1 VSESSTNSPPHTGTD
16 AFPTWQDGLLTKLG
30 SLGADVGSRVV
41 MSPPEASDLVPAER
55 FSDPNYLREAMLDTG
70 HSLVGSTEDAVADH
84 APEVK
89 LAVAASRFTRHYV
102 SSLTASALVALVH
115 GVGIDLSARRC
126 IKVVHRGIPKQH
138 LVGESDEGVIGCEE
152 RPSVWPIPSARVS
165 TVDDLRQYVW
175 TRLYAEHLAPLFVTT
190 AEIAGAAPSLLW
202 SNAAEWVAHTADM
215 AYQHL
220 GPVDA
225 LPYVEEVD
233 ALLGANALPGVEG
246 PNPLRGL
253 IAWVPVDASD
263 FPRGVHTRRHC
274 CITYLLPVR
283 LGRLCG
289 NCPFLPLPERM
300 AMVREARATNNAR
313 GGPAERRSIEIGL
326 QKLRP
331 KPRA

>member
-1 VSESSTNSPPHTGTD
+1 VSD
-16 AFPTWQDGLLTKLG
+16 AIPTWQDGLITQLG
-30 SLGADVGSRVV
+30 SLGADIGSRVV
-41 MSPPEASDLVPAER
+41 VSPPEASDLVSAER
-55 FSDPNYLREAMLDTG
+55 FRDPTYLRAAMLETG
-70 HSLVGSTEDAVADH
+70 HSLVGSSEEAKADH

-115 GVGIDLSARRC
+115 GVGIDLSAKRC
-126 IKVVHRGIPKQH
+126 IKVVYRGIPKQH

-152 RPSVWPIPSARVS
+152 RPTEWLLTSGRVS
-165 TVDDLRQYVW
+165 TVDELRQYVW
-175 TRLYAEHLAPLFVTT
+175 TRLYAEHLAPLFATT
-190 AEIAGAAPSLLW
+190 AELAGAAPSLLW
-202 SNAAEWVAHTADM
+202 SNAAEWVAHIADM
-215 AYQHL
+215 ADQHL
-220 GPVDA
+220 GPVGA
-225 LPYVEEVD
+225 QPYVEEAD
-233 ALLGANALPGVEG
+233 ALLGAEALPGVEG
-246 PNPLRGL
+246 PNPLKHL
-253 IAWVPVDASD
+253 IEWVPVDASD

-300 AMVREARATNNAR
+300 AMVRESRATNNAR

-326 QKLRP
+326 RKIRS